1 MAEVHPAG
9 QAMPTNARREVANA
23 EKTKP
28 APHGLLTPYR
38 PDEGAPDAMAPEM
51 ITDLQRLAGNRAVT
65 ALLHSSSDKPAA
77 FRDDSLPADSEAH
90 AGSGP
95 LLAD

>member
-9 QAMPTNARREVANA
+9 QAMPTNARREVATA

-28 APHGLLTPYR
+28 APHGLLTPYH
-38 PDEGAPDAMAPEM
+38 PDEGGPNAMAPEM

-65 ALLHSSSDKPAA
+65 ALLHPSSDESAA
-77 FRDDSLPADSEAH
+77 LRDYSLPADSETH

>member
-1 MAEVHPAG
+1 
-9 QAMPTNARREVANA
+9 
-23 EKTKP
+23 
-28 APHGLLTPYR
+28 
-38 PDEGAPDAMAPEM
+38 MAPEM

-77 FRDDSLPADSEAH
+77 LRDDSLPADSEAH

>member
-9 QAMPTNARREVANA
+9 QAMPTNARREVADA

-28 APHGLLTPYR
+28 APRGLLTPYR
-38 PDEGAPDAMAPEM
+38 PDEGGPDAMAPEM
-51 ITDLQRLAGNRAVT
+51 ITNLQRLAGNRAVT
-65 ALLHSSSDKPAA
+65 ALLHSASDKPAA
-77 FRDDSLPADSEAH
+77 LRDYSLPTDSEAH